1 MSTVIL
7 LLSFLGASGFGYL
20 CYFMFSHADWLSRED
35 LTKLFGGC
43 MALFCFLFFFTA
55 LNSTNKTM
63 ENKIIK
69 KAPSFYELVACK
81 KEKCDEVITGI
92 DKNGNEVKFCQYQMS
107 ANQKD

>member
-1 MSTVIL
+1 MSTEIL

-55 LNSTNKTM
+55 LDSAKDVMGNKT
-63 ENKIIK
+63 IK
-69 KAPSFYELVACK
+69 KTTSFYEMVACK
-81 KEKCDEVITGI
+81 KEKCDEVITGL
-92 DKNGNEVKFCQYQMS
+92 DKDGKEIKFCQYHAS
-107 ANQKD
+107 VNQKD